1 MKLYEFNYCN
11 GKLTKFVYDVKET
24 NALYKL
30 EKGYFEKCFCSQIR
44 KSEIGNIRYNSFW
57 GFTTIL
63 EEDNAEDFLVKVV
76 EMQKERVKGA
86 EVAFAKQKAIL
97 EKLVNKDYI
106 LVEKQMY

>member
-24 NALYKL
+24 KGLYKL
-30 EKGYFEKCFCSQIR
+30 EKGCFERYFCSQIR
-44 KSEIGNIRYNSFW
+44 KSEIGNIRYDSFW

-86 EVAFAKQKAIL
+86 EATFAEQKAIL

-106 LVEKQMY
+106 LVENQMC